1 MATNGKRKIFTDAT
15 VPFAHEAEATAA
27 VRPGSLVEQSST
39 GVAESN
45 DASTVF
51 GKQAL
56 FADYNT
62 LAAGDVDTS
71 YASGETVIFRKLPA
85 DCTANVLV
93 AASTNITAKGI
104 GLASNGAGVLKIAAT
119 TGADKI
125 IAYSDEIINTGAS
138 ITLVKVKGA

>member
-1 MATNGKRKIFTDAT
+1 MATDGKRKIFTDA
-15 VPFAHEAEATAA
+15 VAPVAHEAAATAA
-27 VRPGSLVEQSST
+27 VRPGALVEQSAT

-56 FADYNT
+56 FADYDI
-62 LAAGDVDTS
+62 LGAGDVDTS
-71 YASGETVIFRKLPA
+71 YAIGENVIFRKLPQ

-93 AASTNITAKGI
+93 AASSNITSKGV
-104 GLASNGAGVLKIAAT
+104 GLASNGAGVLKIAAA

-138 ITLVKVKGA
+138 VTLVKVKGA